1 MPCNSS
7 LEIVTADFEAGIM
20 LNASKQII
28 IFKRTTYRNIKHI
41 STVFLNVVFLL
52 ITRIHVYLKLL
63 ESFQVHRT
71 PFAKFSLGRA
81 VHSIGQRLCGVL
93 YSSLAS
99 SPPLHSEKVL
109 SPSLNSSW
117 RCHSFHGTTS
127 RNSLEWW
134 RNVPQ
139 PTSVLRHYI
148 RDQWIQNLV
157 YPTRLWNV
165 YHLNKRTM

>member
-1 MPCNSS
+1 M
-7 LEIVTADFEAGIM
+7 EIVTADFEAGII
-20 LNASKQII
+20 LKALKQII

-52 ITRIHVYLKLL
+52 NTRIHVYLKLL

-81 VHSIGQRLCGVL
+81 VHVIGQRLCGVL

-99 SPPLHSEKVL
+99 PPPLHSEKVL
-109 SPSLNSSW
+109 SASLNS
-117 RCHSFHGTTS
+117 SFHGTTS
-127 RNSLEWW
+127 RNSLECS

-157 YPTRLWNV
+157 YPTRFWSV

>member
-1 MPCNSS
+1 MLFQVFCAVQFIIGN
-7 LEIVTADFEAGIM
+7 FEAGIM
-20 LNASKQII
+20 LNALKQII

-99 SPPLHSEKVL
+99 SPPLHSEKML

-127 RNSLEWW
+127 EWW